1 MLLDVKG
8 KQEKRLAS
16 EQRRDDGALSAMTD
30 RQVAFGGGA
39 MNVIGMCAD
48 VDPPVLERQGIA
60 RAEARTVDDDA
71 AIDSGKGDQELLE
84 IGVMRLQIRKNLL
97 AAIRRPVR
105 GEAVLPAHDDA
116 FIASGAA
123 A

>member
-16 EQRRDDGALSAMTD
+16 EQGRDGGALSAMTD

-71 AIDSGKGDQELLE
+71 AIESGQGDQELLE
-84 IGVMRLQIRKNLL
+84 ICIMGLQIRKNRLD
-97 AAIRRPVR
+97 AISR
-105 GEAVLPAHDDA
+105 AVQDEGILRAQY
-116 FIASGAA
+116 GA
-123 A
+123 